1 MLNMLEKGAESK
13 TASPITPRKISVERE
28 RMDMWLT
35 ERIAASRKK
44 PSAEIIT
51 LTPVLAELLLERN
64 QDNRQIIKN
73 SASAITSDVANGRF
87 EFNGESIVVSRDG
100 VLLDGQHRCQVVV
113 ETRTPIETVMVF
125 GPKNEARYTIDIGR
139 PKTASNFLHMQ
150 GHKNTNVMAAAAR
163 LILIYRR
170 VGRIISTGAERT
182 YTPTKTE
189 IVEAVEQLSGLANSV
204 DLAVTSPTRFT
215 SRSTLAACHYL
226 IAKKS
231 SREAADM
238 FFRKLIDGDGLR
250 RGDPIL
256 YLRNRL
262 PAFRVGGG
270 AGANALFELIFKCWN
285 AHRRGEEVNRMP
297 MNGRLPPLE
306 R

>member
-13 TASPITPRKISVERE
+13 TAAPTTPRKISVERE

-44 PSAEIIT
+44 PSAEVVT

-64 QDNRQIIKN
+64 QDNRQITRHN
-73 SASAITSDVANGRF
+73 ANAIASDVANGRF

-100 VLLDGQHRCQVVV
+100 MLLDGQHRCQVVV
-113 ETRTPIETVMVF
+113 ETRTPIETVIVF
-125 GPKNEARYTIDIGR
+125 GPKNEARFTIDIGR
-139 PKTASNFLHMQ
+139 PKSASNFLHMQ
-150 GHKNTNVMAAAAR
+150 GHKNTNVMASAAR
-163 LILIYRR
+163 LVLLYRYS
-170 VGRIISTGAERT
+170 GRIMTSSRDTA
-182 YTPTKTE
+182 YMPTKTE
-189 IVEAVEQLSGLANSV
+189 VVEAVAQLSGLANSV
-204 DLAVTSPTRFT
+204 DMALTAPPRLT

-226 IAKKS
+226 IARKS
-231 SREAADM
+231 SRDAADM
-238 FFRKLIDGDGLR
+238 FFRKLIDGDGLH

-262 PAFRVGGG
+262 PNMRAVSGTGV
-270 AGANALFELIFKCWN
+270 NALFEIIFKCWN
-285 AHRRGEEVNRMP
+285 AHRRGEQVNRMP